1 MPFDLIVIIFDHRS
15 FFCFCLFQ
23 TCSSLLCAFLYGTKP
38 PKTYLIKTSKFT
50 SNKTINIQDF
60 VEMAEGHRPRWI
72 DVLSRRQKE
81 SNKVRIKPYDSKS
94 SISEVSGM
102 YIRPLDGLDTE
113 SARFRDITKKIH

>member
-1 MPFDLIVIIFDHRS
+1 MVIFDHGGHFS
-15 FFCFCLFQ
+15 VFAFFQ

-81 SNKVRIKPYDSKS
+81 SNKVPFI
-94 SISEVSGM
+94 
-102 YIRPLDGLDTE
+102 
-113 SARFRDITKKIH
+113 